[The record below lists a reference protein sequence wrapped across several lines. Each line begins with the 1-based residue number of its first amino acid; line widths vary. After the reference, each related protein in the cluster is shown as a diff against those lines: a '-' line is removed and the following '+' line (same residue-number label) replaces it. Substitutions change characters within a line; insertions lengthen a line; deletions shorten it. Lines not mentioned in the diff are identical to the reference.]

1 MMFMSPKIFQKVI
14 IEQRASALL
23 VALLLMGLLTV
34 LGVGTSRLIVGAI
47 RVERNV
53 VESGKAYFAAE
64 AGVER
69 GLYAHRHRLAGYE
82 VQKDLEAESRFIL
95 ENGAT
100 VFAETVGVSENVP
113 CAHRNEWRL
122 LPVQESVSWPLF
134 RWDAEKGRKDLRAF
148 TLSFEFERI
157 TAVNGPVLRWK
168 IFGLRPDGGTEAI
181 SGLMDSPNPILNENT
196 TANFYARE
204 GSTFTNYSHYSVKD
218 FLEKHQF
225 NYLTLTNVT
234 DPSLQLVGAQTPES
248 NVLKLKM
255 SADERAACEYTLVRA
270 VGESGGTRQSI
281 DAQVKSDSF
290 LPVFNFV
297 LYQVESE

>member
-1 MMFMSPKIFQKVI
+1 MMFMSPKVPKFFTD
-14 IEQRASALL
+14 ERASALL
-23 VALLLMGLLTV
+23 VALFLMGFLTV
-34 LGVGTSRLIVGAI
+34 FSVGTSRMIVGAI

-82 VQKDLEAESRFIL
+82 VQNDPDADS
-95 ENGAT
+95 
-100 VFAETVGVSENVP
+100 VFTLKNNAMVTAKTVGVSTEVP
-113 CAHRNEWRL
+113 CAHRDEWRL

-134 RWDAEKGRKDLRAF
+134 RWDVAKGRKDLSAF
-148 TLSFEFERI
+148 TLQFEFERI
-157 TAVNGPVLRWK
+157 TAVTGPGLRWK
-168 IFGLRPDGGTEAI
+168 IFGLRSDGGTEAI
-181 SGLMDSPNPILNENT
+181 SGLMSSLNPVLDENT
-196 TANFYARE
+196 QANFYSRE
-204 GSTFTNYSHYSVKD
+204 GSTFTNYPHYSVQD

-281 DAQVKSDSF
+281 DAQVKLDSF

-297 LYQVESE
+297 LYQVE